1 MALLGV
7 AGAVGVGGAGWW
19 LWTIRPKDPVFEVV
33 GMELSGFKLRW
44 VTENFIPYAVVDVS
58 MKLSIKVTN
67 PNVTP
72 IKYTD
77 TTMDIF
83 YRGTLMGQAKVEAGS
98 QGPQCDE
105 VIEIPAKLD
114 GLKMTEHV
122 AELFQDVKKREMVMN
137 SVVTIAGDAIVWK
150 IRNHFEVKVNS
161 DIKVDP
167 VFLKVLDQDNRV
179 EMELSPIPQFE
190 SVRAEKGETHVQTE
204 EEEETRPQMLT

>member
-1 MALLGV
+1 MAFLGV

-33 GMELSGFKLRW
+33 GMELSGFNLHW

-72 IKYTD
+72 IKYTE

-98 QGPQCDE
+98 QGPQCDR

-122 AELFQDVKKREMVMN
+122 TELFQDVTKREMVMN

-150 IRNHFEVKVNS
+150 IKNHFEVKVNS

-179 EMELSPIPQFE
+179 KMELSPLPEFE
-190 SVRAEKGETHVQTE
+190 SGRAEKVETHVQTE
-204 EEEETRPQMLT
+204 EEEEKRPPMLT